1 MAMNYGYGKSKIGKV
16 AYDVYI
22 KVNESAS
29 AWGDTATWQKVGI
42 CAEKPQITVPAGD
55 TYKVNTGDEPIVSA
69 NINFEA
75 VVAEVTSAN
84 YNALRGLVNKDVS
97 VAFAIAGASA
107 PTGDTAPVKGI
118 IAKNITIYPE
128 LMFVSND
135 QNTIKLTGKREIS
148 PTDVNSVVLGAEA

>member
-1 MAMNYGYGKSKIGKV
+1 MAFTYGKSKIGKV

-22 KVNESAS
+22 KVNETS
-29 AWGDTATWQKVGI
+29 ATWGTVGAWVKVGI

-55 TYKVNTGDEPIVSA
+55 TYKVNTGDEPFVSA

-75 VVAEVTSAN
+75 TIAEVTADN
-84 YNALRGLVNKDVS
+84 YTALRALVNIETS
-97 VAFAIAGASA
+97 VAFVVVGGSA
-107 PTGDTAPVKGI
+107 PTNSSETPTAKGI
-118 IAKNITIYPE
+118 VASKLMLYPE

-148 PTDVNSVVLGAEA
+148 PTDTTSVSLGAES